1 MATIVAKRSRADML
15 PAAEPNV
22 IPFIDVLLVLLIIF
36 MVTAPKPTVDL
47 RLDLAQS
54 GPSIAAM
61 IEPTIV
67 ELREDAVAG
76 YRLFVGEQE
85 TTITDVGRMT
95 FEHIMAAD
103 PNLVREDV
111 LAEGRVSIRADLDVA
126 YQNVVTVTDTLQTDG
141 FRKVSVAAQRLDDE

>member
-1 MATIVAKRSRADML
+1 MAAIIAKRSRADML

-47 RLDLAQS
+47 RLELAQS

-85 TTITDVGRMT
+85 TTIADVGRMT

-111 LAEGRVSIRADLDVA
+111 LAEGRVYIRADLDVA
-126 YQNVVTVTDTLQTDG
+126 YQNVVTVTDTLQTEG

>member
-1 MATIVAKRSRADML
+1 ML
-15 PAAEPNV
+15 PSAEPNV

-47 RLDLAQS
+47 RLEMARS
-54 GPSIAAM
+54 GQDPVAM

-67 ELREDAVAG
+67 ELREDAAAG
-76 YRLFVGEQE
+76 YRLFVGDQE
-85 TTITDVGRMT
+85 TTIGEVARRT

-111 LAEGRVSIRADLDVA
+111 LRDGRVYIRADLDVA
-126 YQNVVTVTDTLQTDG
+126 YQNIVSVTDTLQDEG
-141 FRKVSVAAQRLDDE
+141 FQKVSVAAQRADEE